1 MTDSGGG
8 MCVWVSV
15 CRYVCKLG
23 DTCSDG
29 RLTNCGKNIRGNKK
43 KTYLLS
49 GHQSQDCFLHKQNNT
64 ANDNYNI
71 WSKIVFVDNA
81 KL

>member
-1 MTDSGGG
+1 MCGCLYVG
-8 MCVWVSV
+8 M
-15 CRYVCKLG
+15 YVFR

-49 GHQSQDCFLHKQNNT
+49 GHQSQDCFHTNRITQQMTTTIFGL
-64 ANDNYNI
+64 
-71 WSKIVFVDNA
+71 
-81 KL
+81 KLYS